1 MGFRGGTEGG
11 TMTQH
16 DLDMEFKRWHPRLD
30 EITPAPRALMV
41 LVWSAV
47 LVLCLTIWTG
57 VILTVYSWLPMDWR
71 VWP

>member
-1 MGFRGGTEGG
+1 
-11 TMTQH
+11 MTQH
-16 DLDMEFKRWHPRLD
+16 DLDLEYKRYHSQYDDLD
-30 EITPAPRALMV
+30 EIETAPRWVMV
-41 LVWSAV
+41 TVWSAV

>member
-1 MGFRGGTEGG
+1 
-11 TMTQH
+11 MTQH
-16 DLDMEFKRWHPRLD
+16 DIELEYKRYHSQYDDLD

-47 LVLCLTIWTG
+47 LVLSLTVWTG
-57 VILTVYSWLPMDWR
+57 LILTVYSWLPMDWR

>member
-1 MGFRGGTEGG
+1 
-11 TMTQH
+11 MTQH

-47 LVLCLTIWTG
+47 LVGCLLTWTAI
-57 VILTVYSWLPMDWR
+57 ILAVYAWMPISWR

>member
-1 MGFRGGTEGG
+1 
-11 TMTQH
+11 MTQH

-47 LVLCLTIWTG
+47 LVFLIVAIT
-57 VILTVYSWLPMDWR
+57 WLAFL
-71 VWP
+71 

>member
-1 MGFRGGTEGG
+1 
-11 TMTQH
+11 MTQH

-47 LVLCLTIWTG
+47 LVLCLTVWTG
-57 VILTVYSWLPMDWR
+57 LILTVYSWLPMDLR